1 MGLMLGPGAW
11 SAYALPASA
20 EAQQVKSESGT
31 TRVSGTVVDENGE
44 PIIGASVRVKGTD
57 ISTPTDI
64 DGNFILPSLR
74 SNQTIDITY
83 VGYITKSLTVSELSN
98 RGGKISL
105 EPGAENLNEVI
116 VVGYGTQKKVNLTG
130 AVQQVTSKELNM
142 RSVTSASI
150 ALQGLVS
157 GVNVTQTT
165 GEPGT

>member
-1 MGLMLGPGAW
+1 MKKTGLSISLPKICLAMGLMLGPGAW

-98 RGGKISL
+98 RGVKS
-105 EPGAENLNEVI
+105 PSNRAP
-116 VVGYGTQKKVNLTG
+116 K
-130 AVQQVTSKELNM
+130 TSTKSSS
-142 RSVTSASI
+142 SVTEHRKRSTLRVLFSR
-150 ALQGLVS
+150 
-157 GVNVTQTT
+157 
-165 GEPGT
+165 